1 MEEKIMEGL
10 VGKYPDID
18 PKILQRIAAKKA
30 ASVTEESQIP
40 SLVDGIGF
48 NDVLQFHGD
57 YRAGEAVFSYK
68 KKQGGTENRHDNTSS
83 DKEEGKDESKTKADE
98 DRFAQLEREIETLRK
113 EKEQKDRELIISRA
127 ADKVPGFPKSLLSD
141 INFPANASE
150 EDVINKL
157 TGIRQTLIDNGLPR
171 IEPETK
177 ATNEEAMAA
186 QCQSL
191 VDKYSTKAEDK

>member
-1 MEEKIMEGL
+1 MEGL
-10 VGKYPDID
+10 TGKYPDID

-30 ASVTEESQIP
+30 ASITEESQIP

-68 KKQGGTENRHDNTSS
+68 KKQDGTENRQDNTSLS
-83 DKEEGKDESKTKADE
+83 KEEGKGESTTKADDE
-98 DRFAQLEREIETLRK
+98 RFAQLEREIEALRK

-127 ADKVPGFPKSLLSD
+127 ADKVQGFPKTLLAD
-141 INFPANASE
+141 INFPPNASE
-150 EDVINKL
+150 EDIINKL
-157 TGIRQTLIDNGLPR
+157 TGIRQTLIDSGLPR

-177 ATNEEAMAA
+177 ATSEEAMAA
-186 QCQSL
+186 QCQGL
-191 VDKYSTKAEDK
+191 VDKYSTKSEDK